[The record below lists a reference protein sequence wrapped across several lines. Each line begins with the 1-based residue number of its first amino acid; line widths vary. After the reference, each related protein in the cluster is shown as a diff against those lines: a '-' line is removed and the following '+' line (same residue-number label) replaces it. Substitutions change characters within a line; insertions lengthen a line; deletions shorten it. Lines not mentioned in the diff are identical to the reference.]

1 MTKIK
6 KIAMLTVAAAT
17 LGTAVVVAH
26 ADNPHPWLIDQW
38 DHSSTSGS
46 TNAYS
51 NYSVLDTRKYG
62 SIAYVNNRLGVT
74 RSYDSKDYGAAC
86 TSHKQDRWDAGTKS
100 YPGWNVYYFGN

>member
-6 KIAMLTVAAAT
+6 KIAMLTVAVAT
-17 LGTAVVVAH
+17 LGGAVVVAH

-51 NYSVLDTRKYG
+51 NYSVFLRNFFFQYFRL
-62 SIAYVNNRLGVT
+62 SI
-74 RSYDSKDYGAAC
+74 C
-86 TSHKQDRWDAGTKS
+86 
-100 YPGWNVYYFGN
+100 